1 MNDLSCP
8 YCSSEHC
15 KIEYD
20 LTWKDERF
28 STYHVAHCRDCD
40 VEKHVTMSRAMN
52 GTDHAGAL
60 EEEGLKRLVSYIR
73 ICELAMGD
81 GKKEFNPVA
90 QVAKNKLARSLVSK
104 QAISAG
110 TVLTEDLLVMKS
122 PGTGLAWKDRDQVLG
137 KKATVNI
144 AAEVL
149 LEPDMFG

>member
-1 MNDLSCP
+1 M
-8 YCSSEHC
+8 
-15 KIEYD
+15 
-20 LTWKDERF
+20 
-28 STYHVAHCRDCD
+28 
-40 VEKHVTMSRAMN
+40 
-52 GTDHAGAL
+52 
-60 EEEGLKRLVSYIR
+60 VSYIR